1 MVVIVLGA
9 DNLAFIK
16 VMGYTVWSLW
26 RLFSLSSTEIY
37 AEKESSEEW
46 EYLTQMK

>member
-1 MVVIVLGA
+1 MLYGHFGSYLG
-9 DNLAFIK
+9 
-16 VMGYTVWSLW
+16 
-26 RLFSLSSTEIY
+26 LSSREIY